1 MATIEP
7 AALDAPAAESA
18 PVEAGRLLLYRSL
31 SLLED
36 CLTDGYH
43 QAGDSPEFEALAPRP
58 LAAEARPGRL
68 TLATTQT
75 AVSAVP
81 LPAGEP
87 ATAEPSA
94 AGPPSAAE
102 SRRAAAEAAA
112 LQPLPANDSLET
124 INQEVSRCLKCRLA
138 GSRSRTVPGQGV
150 ARPLV
155 LVLGEAP
162 DDADDASGQVFSGE
176 AGLLL
181 DRMLAAI
188 DLSRQQNCY
197 LTQLVKCHPP
207 LGREPAPDEQRA
219 CLWYLRRQLAL
230 LRPQAILALGRS
242 PAQWLL
248 GCKDGLQKLRGRIY
262 DRDGLPCVV
271 SHGVGNLLRD
281 PELKRPVW
289 EDLKLLKQILA
300 DA

>member
-112 LQPLPANDSLET
+112 KPE
-124 INQEVSRCLKCRLA
+124 
-138 GSRSRTVPGQGV
+138 
-150 ARPLV
+150 
-155 LVLGEAP
+155 
-162 DDADDASGQVFSGE
+162 
-176 AGLLL
+176 
-181 DRMLAAI
+181 
-188 DLSRQQNCY
+188 
-197 LTQLVKCHPP
+197 
-207 LGREPAPDEQRA
+207 GRAE
-219 CLWYLRRQLAL
+219 
-230 LRPQAILALGRS
+230 
-242 PAQWLL
+242 
-248 GCKDGLQKLRGRIY
+248 
-262 DRDGLPCVV
+262 
-271 SHGVGNLLRD
+271 
-281 PELKRPVW
+281 
-289 EDLKLLKQILA
+289 
-300 DA
+300 